1 MKGDWND
8 KNFIKEYQKEY
19 QKEYYKKRRKEN
31 AEELRD
37 YERKKKNQ
45 YRAYKRS
52 MGGLEN
58 ISMSIFL

>member
-1 MKGDWND
+1 MECNWND
-8 KNFIKEYQKEY
+8 KNFIKAYQY
-19 QKEYYKKRRKEN
+19 IYYKKRRKEN
-31 AEELRD
+31 AEELRE
-37 YERKKKNQ
+37 YERKRKNQ